1 MPRYFIRLSYNGTR
15 YHGWQIQPNA
25 ITVQQEITT
34 AISLL
39 LRHDVEITGC
49 GRTDTGVHA
58 ECFFAHME
66 TAKELTSENQQ
77 RLCNKLNAFL
87 SDDIAIEKIFPVADD
102 THARFS
108 AISRTY
114 EYRITQQKQPFLQEF
129 AHFFPLALDIEKM
142 NRCARLLME
151 YRDFSC
157 FSKSHTQTHTND
169 CSITEAQWQFKNN
182 LLVFKI
188 SADRFLRN
196 MVRAI
201 VGTLVDAGLG
211 KIDENDIHQIIQSG
225 IRSKAG
231 KSMPARGLF
240 LTDVGYPAELLTCMR
255 D

>member
-114 EYRITQQKQPFLQEF
+114 EYRITQQKQHLSS
-129 AHFFPLALDIEKM
+129 
-142 NRCARLLME
+142 R
-151 YRDFSC
+151 
-157 FSKSHTQTHTND
+157 
-169 CSITEAQWQFKNN
+169 
-182 LLVFKI
+182 
-188 SADRFLRN
+188 
-196 MVRAI
+196 VRA
-201 VGTLVDAGLG
+201 L
-211 KIDENDIHQIIQSG
+211 
-225 IRSKAG
+225 
-231 KSMPARGLF
+231 LF
-240 LTDVGYPAELLTCMR
+240 P
-255 D
+255 